1 MNMAMRNN
9 LSYTGS
15 NMSKKVILTGLRTN
29 AGYHLGNY
37 LGAILPMVRLQ
48 RDHLGEYQVN
58 MFAPDLHS
66 FTTEIDY
73 STLHAQ
79 TMENLKVFVAAG
91 MPIEHADFYMYR
103 QSYIPAHSELT
114 LILNNFAYMGEL
126 SRMTQYKDKSTLN
139 ETEIAEA
146 FDYFVKDLDEAKIIE
161 LNEDIKND
169 IVANKT
175 PLHRLLHDSQNRITL
190 LKALDRYIEKLNS
203 SKTSRTSAGLFDY
216 PVLMA
221 ADILLYGASYVP
233 VGDDQRQHLELTR
246 DLGIR
251 MNNKFGELFTVPEQ
265 WKRQLEFSNRLEG
278 ARIRSLRNPEKK
290 MSKSVDDPSG
300 TIQLSDTPEE
310 AHKKIMRAETDAMG
324 SIDWNWDTQPGIT
337 NLLQIY
343 ELLSGKTH
351 EEVMNEWKGKERY
364 GDLKTVVAEH
374 VAVFLQEFQA
384 NLASVDEAALVAKLE
399 ASELKMSEVAN
410 ETLLRVQK
418 AVGLRA

>member
-1 MNMAMRNN
+1 
-9 LSYTGS
+9 
-15 NMSKKVILTGLRTN
+15 MSKKVILTGLRTN

-48 RDHLGEYQVN
+48 REHLGEYQVN

-73 STLHAQ
+73 ASLHAQ

-91 MPIEHADFYMYR
+91 MPVDHPDFYIYR

-114 LILNNFAYMGEL
+114 VILNNFTYFGEL
-126 SRMTQYKDKSTLN
+126 SRMTQFKEKSGFKDMLILI
-139 ETEIAEA
+139 EAEQ
-146 FDYFVKDLDEAKIIE
+146 KKI
-161 LNEDIKND
+161 
-169 IVANKT
+169 
-175 PLHRLLHDSQNRITL
+175 R
-190 LKALDRYIEKLNS
+190 EKLEDNNYVD
-203 SKTSRTSAGLFDY
+203 SKNTLINYLDFMNELLIRENKSLDITGGLFDY

-221 ADILLYGASYVP
+221 SDILLYGATYVP

-251 MNNKFGELFTVPEQ
+251 MNNKFGELFTVPEE
-265 WKRQLEFSNRLEG
+265 WTKQLEFSHRLEG

-300 TIQLSDTPEE
+300 TIQLNDSPEDAE
-310 AHKKIMRAETDAMG
+310 KKIMRAETDAVG
-324 SIDWNWDTQPGIT
+324 VINWSWETQPGIT

-343 ELLSGKTH
+343 ELLSGKSH
-351 EEVMNEWKGKERY
+351 DDVLKEWVGRERY
-364 GDLKTVVAEH
+364 GELKTVVAEH

-384 NLASVDEAALVAKLE
+384 NLADVDEDALFAKLE
-399 ASELKMSEVAN
+399 ASEKAMSEVAN
-410 ETLLRVQK
+410 ATLYRVQK